1 IAAADETYVRRVS
14 DNTLSLTAHETDFY
28 IPNKN
33 NVFNDI
39 ELGCRC
45 ALSPGARQRQ
55 ENQHAAASC
64 DLKQKIEIHR
74 GLSGSGALADQHSS
88 GSNCADRHAQAR
100 AGAGGKDSTQQ
111 SAISIQPGLFLKHT
125 QTNSIRPTVAE

>member
-1 IAAADETYVRRVS
+1 MKRMSAVS
-14 DNTLSLTAHETDFY
+14 AITHCLSLHTKPAFQNPSK
-28 IPNKN
+28 PNVIN
-33 NVFNDI
+33 YI
-39 ELGCRC
+39 ELGRRC
-45 ALSPGARQRQ
+45 ALSPGARQQERQ

-88 GSNCADRHAQAR
+88 GSNSADCHAQAG

-111 SAISIQPGLFLKHT
+111 SAISIQPGLFLKHA
-125 QTNSIRPTVAE
+125 QTNSTRPTVTE